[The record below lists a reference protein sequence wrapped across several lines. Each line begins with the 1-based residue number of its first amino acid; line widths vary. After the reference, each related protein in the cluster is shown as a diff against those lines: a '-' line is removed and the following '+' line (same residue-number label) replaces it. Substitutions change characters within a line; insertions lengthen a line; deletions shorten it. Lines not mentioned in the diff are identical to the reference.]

1 VRGCAAGGPG
11 AEGGLAVPLDE
22 FTFNSPV
29 MAFVTCGGLVDVN
42 VEPAGIGGYEHIASR
57 AVAYEVSGI
66 RLRVAALQD
75 AAEPSSCVTTPRPAV
90 TGVEEYRIGAHAN
103 YTGEGEGGWMMP
115 AAKSFRLPEELT
127 GRLARRAADE
137 AVSQTEL
144 VVALLDEGL
153 KTRAFPGIVYREGPT
168 GRRAALAVGPDVWE
182 VIGTV
187 KHVSGS
193 GERKVGNA
201 ARMLSLDK
209 HWVRLAIEF
218 YSAFPD
224 EVDARIAANDE
235 AAALLRERAARRERL
250 LA

>member
-1 VRGCAAGGPG
+1 
-11 AEGGLAVPLDE
+11 
-22 FTFNSPV
+22 
-29 MAFVTCGGLVDVN
+29 
-42 VEPAGIGGYEHIASR
+42 
-57 AVAYEVSGI
+57 
-66 RLRVAALQD
+66 
-75 AAEPSSCVTTPRPAV
+75 
-90 TGVEEYRIGAHAN
+90 
-103 YTGEGEGGWMMP
+103 MP

-137 AVSQTEL
+137 ALSQTEL

-187 KHVSGS
+187 THVSGS
-193 GERKVGNA
+193 GERKVANT
-201 ARMLSLDK
+201 ARMLSLDER
-209 HWVRLAIEF
+209 WVRLAIEF

-224 EVDARIAANDE
+224 EVDARIAANEE
-235 AAALLRERAARRERL
+235 AAELLRARAARRERL